1 MQSYHSGWYTIFVLN
16 KINLIESFKEYLIGL
31 KDILNFFKS
40 FKIQSQL
47 GSYIL
52 LGSLLSPNCFVICF
66 RFSFSTHWLLLIFSL
81 ICSHGHYTHSY
92 HHTLAFYIYIYIH
105 TVTCQTTTYS
115 LTRAPQYEDFDLF
128 HWCVC
133 DNCNK
138 SLQCLDVVIG
148 R

>member
-66 RFSFSTHWLLLIFSL
+66 RFSFSTHWLLLTRSLHSFISSHARLLHLHLHLHSYGHLSDDYLPHSHGRLNMKIL
-81 ICSHGHYTHSY
+81 ICFIGV
-92 HHTLAFYIYIYIH
+92 FVII
-105 TVTCQTTTYS
+105 VT
-115 LTRAPQYEDFDLF
+115 R
-128 HWCVC
+128 VC
-133 DNCNK
+133 N
-138 SLQCLDVVIG
+138 V
-148 R
+148 